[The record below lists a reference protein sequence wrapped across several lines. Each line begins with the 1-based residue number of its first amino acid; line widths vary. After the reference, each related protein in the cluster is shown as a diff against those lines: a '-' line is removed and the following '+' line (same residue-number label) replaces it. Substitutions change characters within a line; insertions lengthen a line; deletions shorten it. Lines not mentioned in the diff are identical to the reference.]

1 MTIGVVVEDAL
12 LERKVGCDQDLRRTG
27 AFVVKRPASVGC
39 DRLKSGRLRIAAFA
53 QFDGCDSAARGK
65 NDTSADQQD
74 PAPPGRSLLE
84 RRSWSRRGRKLH
96 RREDLHEANRLCNT
110 LHRRRFSRRIVGLV
124 VPARQVSDGLASKD
138 LAPLGEAAQPS
149 GDVQRAA
156 AIAARGRDRLSCVE
170 ADPDPERQCWFALSP
185 HARAPL

>member
-1 MTIGVVVEDAL
+1 MRAEQLIEILQVTSNSIV
-12 LERKVGCDQDLRRTG
+12 LEARAQSLISILDS
-27 AFVVKRPASVGC
+27 ASNPLVP
-39 DRLKSGRLRIAAFA
+39 GRLYQPALGPSAHH
-53 QFDGCDSAARGK
+53 GCDSGARGK
-65 NDTSADQQD
+65 NDTSADQQNR
-74 PAPPGRSLLE
+74 APPGRSLLE